1 MQGSKRGNVKLIE
14 GAGKYGG
21 YRGDVLTVNQAEYVA
36 RSMSGGRI
44 GREAITFEGWKD
56 HIIEPLPEGDYAI
69 VAGTISKADIKTW
82 NDRNTNNA
90 DTKLSAEKPFKSIKR
105 PLPRVP
111 EKHSSK
117 PKERKR

>member
-1 MQGSKRGNVKLIE
+1 MRNQVKIE

-21 YRGDVLTVNQAEYVA
+21 YYGDVLTVNQAEKVA
-36 RSMSGGRI
+36 RYMSGGRI

-69 VAGTISKADIKTW
+69 VAGKIKEAYIKTW

-90 DTKLSAEKPFKSIKR
+90 DTKLSAETPFKKVIK
-105 PLPRVP
+105 
-111 EKHSSK
+111 
-117 PKERKR
+117 